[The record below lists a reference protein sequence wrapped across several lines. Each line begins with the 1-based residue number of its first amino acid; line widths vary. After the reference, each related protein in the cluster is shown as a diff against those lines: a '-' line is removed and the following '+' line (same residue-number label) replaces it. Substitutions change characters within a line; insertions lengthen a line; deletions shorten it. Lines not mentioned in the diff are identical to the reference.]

1 MEILFSKS
9 PIIIFCRGHARVQ
22 GDRVH
27 DIGARP
33 EMGWIQWAVEE
44 CGTRASCPDPITSL
58 SSHQTT
64 STLAFRTFL
73 IIPDYDGS
81 TNWTKAVIKNEAEKQ
96 YYNNPPPLLQPNTR
110 DNQFKI
116 LPPIMR
122 GGATTIRGKLRW
134 NNIKIYFKLYFHSR
148 QGSPRLKTLAFLLKN
163 EYLNFC

>member
-1 MEILFSKS
+1 MKSTCWPAGICCLCIRYSFSKIFVLLSRRFVIGSTHVIILTVEILFSKS

-33 EMGWIQWAVEE
+33 EMGWIQWIQGAVE
-44 CGTRASCPDPITSL
+44 CRTRASCPDPIASL

-73 IIPDYDGS
+73 IILDYDGS

-110 DNQFKI
+110 
-116 LPPIMR
+116 
-122 GGATTIRGKLRW
+122 
-134 NNIKIYFKLYFHSR
+134 FHST
-148 QGSPRLKTLAFLLKN
+148 SATCF
-163 EYLNFC
+163 